1 MEHQNGP
8 KDKVNPY
15 CLKYL
20 YLGDRLNIVGDR
32 TVSREK
38 PGLGLEAD
46 LRPWSV
52 FITFVTLEK

>member
-20 YLGDRLNIVGDR
+20 YIRDRLNIVGVR
-32 TVSREK
+32 REK
-38 PGLGLEAD
+38 PCSGLEAD
-46 LRPWSV
+46 LMPWSM

>member
-20 YLGDRLNIVGDR
+20 YVRDRLNIVGVR
-32 TVSREK
+32 REK
-38 PGLGLEAD
+38 PCSGLEAD
-46 LRPWSV
+46 LMPWSM